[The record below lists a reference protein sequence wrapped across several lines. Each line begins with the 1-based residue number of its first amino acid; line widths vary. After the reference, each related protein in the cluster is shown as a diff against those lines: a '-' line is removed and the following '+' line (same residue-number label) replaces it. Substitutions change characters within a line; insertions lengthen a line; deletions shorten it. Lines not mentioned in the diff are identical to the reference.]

1 MNKKTAASLMVV
13 CAIGAATS
21 TFFLVQQTMKAQ
33 HETVLVPIVNTQGTG
48 VSANSKILANDIEYV
63 KVNPNA
69 IQGAML
75 TNGESI
81 IGNYALQDMKPGEYI
96 YGDWVTPDVEKSLK
110 EKARYGAITLPVDMK
125 LAVNSEIKENDFVQL
140 IIVTGVEKDS
150 SGNAKVYSGDMTT
163 DDLPSNNSQTI
174 MPPELEA
181 VRVLGVVDNSGLDVN
196 DKREALKGANGQVAL
211 DATLP
216 QACMLILDCDTTQAT
231 YLLQGMHSG
240 VVHVKILPEET
251 QNYWRDKWGL
261 NDSTDEQKSTTSEVP
276 DNNANSPI
284 SQAVQDQTQAT
295 PAPTLATEST
305 SAPGEETEVEQP
317 EN

>member
-33 HETVLVPIVNTQGTG
+33 NKTVLVPIVSTQGTG
-48 VSANSKILANDIEYV
+48 VSANSKILANDLEYV

-81 IGNYALQDMKPGEYI
+81 VGNYALQDMKPGEYI

-150 SGNAKVYSGDMTT
+150 AGNAKVYSGDMTT

-174 MPPELEA
+174 MPPQLQA
-181 VRVLGVVDNSGLDVN
+181 VRVLGVIDNTGLDIN
-196 DKREALKGANGQVAL
+196 DKRDAMKGANGQVSL

-216 QACMLILDCDTTQAT
+216 QACMLILDCDTVQST

-261 NDSTDEQKSTTSEVP
+261 NEDSDGSSNTSAEAP
-276 DNNANSPI
+276 NPNENSPI
-284 SQAVQDQTQAT
+284 SQAVQEQAT
-295 PAPTLATEST
+295 PAPTQMTDGSETYEST
-305 SAPGEETEVEQP
+305 PVEQP